1 MKTFVITI
9 SNNKD
14 SVKSANQTRASA
26 KKVGYT
32 EPIHHFEAILPH
44 QWKSVLPNSKA
55 NFSLMD
61 PKTGAKFGRP
71 DNLGAC
77 FASHSLL
84 WKKCI
89 ELNEPILILEHDAI
103 FVDNI
108 PDIEFDKCVNFGR
121 PSHIRPFEMV
131 YEDIPNGLNKITQ
144 LNFFGHHAYA
154 VKPEAAKQFIE
165 DIQTRELLANDFW
178 VNRDVYPWLE
188 AYVPYP
194 IVADTDFSTTQ
205 VELERGNILKEEY
218 IKITSPDSPHYPYF
232 EKYYPQCLLGQ
243 SARYIDA

>member
-1 MKTFVITI
+1 MKTFVITL
-9 SNNKD
+9 SNNKA
-14 SVKSANQTRASA
+14 SVESSNQTRTTAQQ
-26 KKVGYT
+26 VGYNK
-32 EPIHHFEAILPH
+32 PIETFEAILPN
-44 QWKSVLPNSKA
+44 QWKDILPYKNH
-55 NFSLMD
+55 FEMY
-61 PKTGAKFGRP
+61 PKP
-71 DNLGAC
+71 DNVGAC
-77 FASHSLL
+77 FASHYLL

-154 VKPEAAKQFIE
+154 IKPEAAKQFVE